1 VSRTRRPAPRAA
13 AANGSSLGVAERRVA
28 SGSEAYWRCL
38 DFLIDEAALL
48 DDNRL
53 DDWLALLHPEIDYRV
68 PIRITRERTAGP
80 GFSDEGLHLFENHE
94 SLALRVERF
103 ATDYAW
109 SEDPPSRTRRF
120 LTNFRVFELDGGD
133 LRVRSNL
140 LLYRERLSEPSSQ
153 LLSARREDDLRAVE
167 GELRLVRRVVL
178 LDQAVVTTPNLGI
191 FL

>member
-1 VSRTRRPAPRAA
+1 MSASAPQA
-13 AANGSSLGVAERRVA
+13 GERRIA
-28 SGSEAYWRCL
+28 SGSEAYWRCV
-38 DFLIDEAALL
+38 DFLVDEAAAL

-53 DDWLALLHPEIDYRV
+53 DDWLAMMHPEIDYRV
-68 PIRITRERTAGP
+68 PIRITRERTAGA

-120 LTNFRVFELDGGD
+120 LTNFRVSEVAGSGD
-133 LRVRSNL
+133 LRVRHNL
-140 LLYRERLSEPSSQ
+140 LLYRERLAEPGSQ
-153 LLSARREDDLRAVE
+153 FVSAQRED
-167 GELRLVRRVVL
+167 ELREHEGALTLVRRTVL
-178 LDQAVVTTPNLGI
+178 LDHAVLTTPNLGI